1 MTKLS
6 FGFIVGGGDSYY
18 KNLMRACE
26 SLERIK
32 ELMEINETLR
42 NRVDKDDKLIRS
54 FQDSSI
60 VDMSKM
66 KMKE

>member
-32 ELMEINETLR
+32 QDHHLP
-42 NRVDKDDKLIRS
+42 NRMYFLLTHQLNLV
-54 FQDSSI
+54 SI
-60 VDMSKM
+60 QNN
-66 KMKE
+66 